1 MKKSETFKITLHAG
15 KDFRNIPMRAE
26 FSGKPGSRKELMIR
40 FDGALLASAESNS
53 PRRFRPI
60 DPLFW
65 LAFVAFPDAPA
76 SVSAVVECEFA

>member
-1 MKKSETFKITLHAG
+1 MFKITIHAG

-26 FSGKPGSRKELMIR
+26 FAGKPGARKELLIK
-40 FDGALLASAESNS
+40 FDGSLLASVDSDS

-65 LAFVAFPDAPA
+65 LAFVAFPGAPA
-76 SVSAVVECEFA
+76 SESIEVECEFA